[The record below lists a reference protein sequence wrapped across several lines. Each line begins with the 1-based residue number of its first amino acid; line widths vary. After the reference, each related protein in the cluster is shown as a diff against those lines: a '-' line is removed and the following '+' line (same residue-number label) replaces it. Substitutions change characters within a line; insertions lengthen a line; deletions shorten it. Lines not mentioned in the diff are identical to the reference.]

1 MNNQKQSKE
10 NITLLEKGK
19 KGVIH
24 MIFSR
29 FGIVLFLL
37 LVQVFFLFGLFFKF
51 RQMAPHYIGL
61 SSLFYLIMIVV
72 LVNSDHE
79 ASSKITW
86 LIIMVLFPVF
96 GAFLYIYTSVDIG
109 HRALKKRI
117 THIIADTSGSI
128 SQDEEVLNKADT
140 KTPELADLA
149 YYINRTGCFPVY
161 ENTEAIYYPLG
172 EKMFASML
180 AELEKAKE
188 FIFLEYFIL
197 DEGYMWRQLLEVL

>member
-29 FGIVLFLL
+29 FGIVLLLL
-37 LVQVFFLFGLFFKF
+37 LVQVFFLFGLFFQF

-117 THIIADTSGSI
+117 THIIADTSDAI

-140 KTPELADLA
+140 KTPCSSFNILF
-149 YYINRTGCFPVY
+149 FPLIIFFPSNFYFVLHVFCKYKVY
-161 ENTEAIYYPLG
+161 NKVSSIH
-172 EKMFASML
+172 KH
-180 AELEKAKE
+180 
-188 FIFLEYFIL
+188 
-197 DEGYMWRQLLEVL
+197 